1 AYLLIEMRVYPGAVQ
16 GTIGLRVQNRFNNR
30 KYRCTR
36 TAVEKQVCSCDKDS
50 GSRTVLRGRCA
61 GLPRRG
67 SAGFDCCPRS
77 ACGKTEPPSAHAVEA
92 ARKRMNLNDLLR
104 F

>member
-1 AYLLIEMRVYPGAVQ
+1 MRVYPGAVQ

-36 TAVEKQVCSCDKDS
+36 TAVEKQVCSGDKDS
-50 GSRTVLRGRCA
+50 GSRTVLGGRCA

-67 SAGFDCCPRS
+67 SAEIDRLLS
-77 ACGKTEPPSAHAVEA
+77 AERLRENGATIRAHRQV
-92 ARKRMNLNDLLR
+92 ARKRMNLNDLVR